1 MYVKCM
7 QRKGMSIIYIYFLKN
22 VVDMGLLC
30 GLEKCFFFF
39 FYYYYCMYIFYVN
52 AYE

>member
-22 VVDMGLLC
+22 VVDMGLMC

-39 FYYYYCMYIFYVN
+39 LLLLLYV
-52 AYE
+52 YFLCGCI